1 MIFFSDIFN
10 VDESIIEEY
19 GALNISLVND
29 LPLFID
35 PFLLYASEKQEYQDL
50 HQEIIDY
57 LLFLREKAKSP
68 MSPEKINRWYRF
80 PEVKQNWLGYSE
92 CGNTG
97 SGLGSDF
104 GKHMS
109 RAMQSVFANLG
120 NESITESSHLEKI
133 SLFRMGVG
141 RDNISD
147 FTCNLIKHF
156 LLEYTQRFAQ
166 MYLNQNQC
174 RNISVSKVVF
184 NYQQEVWRPQTYY
197 LPYFNDDYII
207 LTPKDLL
214 TKDENWINLPDLKNR
229 FLEVA
234 DSIPN
239 IELRDK
245 INDLYRRYLPR
256 NPKAKEKSEAAQYV
270 IDKYPQLMDYYIK
283 LQESDK
289 EGAKKAS
296 NDIVKEAKL
305 VFVNNVQ
312 HAVEHLK
319 QNTDFYNLEADNS
332 YEATR
337 SRVMF
342 LKSFI
347 EDKDGY
353 RLFWHNGKPITR
365 EKDLQLIF
373 KLTWY
378 GTAFDV
384 NAEVNNGRG
393 PVDYKISNGSKDKTL
408 VEFKL
413 ASNSKLKK
421 NLQNQVAV
429 YELAN
434 DTKHSM
440 KVIIYFND
448 NEFKK
453 VNLILNEL
461 NQQRNHDIILIDA
474 CNNKQSASNL

>member
-10 VDESIIEEY
+10 IDESILEEY

-35 PFLLYASEKQEYQDL
+35 PFLLYASDKQEYKDL
-50 HQEIIDY
+50 HQEIVNY
-57 LLFLREKAKSP
+57 LIFLREKAKSP
-68 MSPEKINRWYRF
+68 ISSAEIARWYRF

-92 CGNTG
+92 CGNSG

-109 RAMQSVFANLG
+109 GAMQSVFANLG
-120 NESITESSHLEKI
+120 NESISESSHLEKI

-166 MYLNQNQC
+166 KFLSQNQC
-174 RNISVSKVVF
+174 RYVSVSKAVF
-184 NYQQEVWRPQTYY
+184 NYQLEVWKPQTYY
-197 LPYFNDDYII
+197 LPYFNGDYVI

-214 TKDENWINLPDLKNR
+214 TKDENWINLPDMKCRL
-229 FLEVA
+229 LEVA
-234 DSIPN
+234 NSIPN
-239 IELRDK
+239 IELRDQ
-245 INDLYRRYLPR
+245 INDLYRRCLPV
-256 NPKAKEKSEAAQYV
+256 NPKAKQKSDVAQYV
-270 IDKYPQLMDYYIK
+270 IEKYPQLKDYYIK

-289 EGAKKAS
+289 EGAKNAS
-296 NDIVKEAKL
+296 KEIVKEAKL

-312 HAVEHLK
+312 QAVEQLK
-319 QNTDFYNLEADNS
+319 QTTDFFTIESDNS
-332 YEATR
+332 LEATR
-337 SRVMF
+337 NRVMF

-378 GTAFDV
+378 GTVFDV

-393 PVDYKISNGSKDKTL
+393 PVDYKISIGSKDKTL

-413 ASNSKLKK
+413 ASNSKLMK

-429 YELAN
+429 YEQAN
-434 DTKHSM
+434 DTKQSL
-440 KVIIYFND
+440 KVIIYFTDYEYN
-448 NEFKK
+448 K
-453 VNLILNEL
+453 VNLILKEL
-461 NQQRNHDIILIDA
+461 NQQSNPDIILIDA
-474 CNNKQSASNL
+474 CNNKKSASNV

>member
-1 MIFFSDIFN
+1 
-10 VDESIIEEY
+10 
-19 GALNISLVND
+19 
-29 LPLFID
+29 
-35 PFLLYASEKQEYQDL
+35 
-50 HQEIIDY
+50 
-57 LLFLREKAKSP
+57 
-68 MSPEKINRWYRF
+68 
-80 PEVKQNWLGYSE
+80 
-92 CGNTG
+92 
-97 SGLGSDF
+97 
-104 GKHMS
+104 
-109 RAMQSVFANLG
+109 
-120 NESITESSHLEKI
+120 
-133 SLFRMGVG
+133 
-141 RDNISD
+141 
-147 FTCNLIKHF
+147 
-156 LLEYTQRFAQ
+156 
-166 MYLNQNQC
+166 
-174 RNISVSKVVF
+174 
-184 NYQQEVWRPQTYY
+184 
-197 LPYFNDDYII
+197 
-207 LTPKDLL
+207 
-214 TKDENWINLPDLKNR
+214 
-229 FLEVA
+229 
-234 DSIPN
+234 
-239 IELRDK
+239 
-245 INDLYRRYLPR
+245 
-256 NPKAKEKSEAAQYV
+256 
-270 IDKYPQLMDYYIK
+270 MDYYIK